1 MSEQP
6 NDALTAELRR
16 TNNLLKWVIGMLA
29 VIAVVIFL
37 TVGKL

>member
-1 MSEQP
+1 MTDQP
-6 NDALTAELRR
+6 NDALVAELRR

-29 VIAVVIFL
+29 AIAVVIFL

>member
-6 NDALTAELRR
+6 PDALVAELRR
-16 TNNLLKWVIGMLA
+16 TNMLLKWVIGMLA

-37 TVGKL
+37 TIGRL